1 MSRQYTPPLAGYDL
15 WVGAEHRSHVAAGPA
30 RRRGCSG
37 CRNSGQDWGE
47 AGCGEGGRPRPGEPP
62 CGRRRSHTRAVAALT
77 NLSPSP
83 SDSALVAEVER
94 RARTSSSTRKPSRE
108 ADPSHLAGPPAG
120 TRRPHVEESNA
131 HPEGGNKTGTQNHQ
145 HKRRQKGKTRS
156 KKGGA

>member
-94 RARTSSSTRKPSRE
+94 RAPTSSSTRKSSRE
-108 ADPSHLAGPPAG
+108 AGPLHLAGHPAG
-120 TRRPHVEESNA
+120 SRRPRVDESLDSPA
-131 HPEGGNKTGTQNHQ
+131 GVNKLVTQNHN
-145 HKRRQKGKTRS
+145 HTRRAKMTPTDGP
-156 KKGGA
+156 G